1 MVLRSTSSE
10 HDAWDGSRDREGVHW
25 GPDPGARAPT
35 LLLLAPK
42 QST

>member
-10 HDAWDGSRDREGVHW
+10 HDAWDGSRDLAAVYR

-35 LLLLAPK
+35 LLLGARK